1 MEASGGWQRGMMRHH
16 ANSCHSLVQ
25 ARQPRAAFAL
35 AASGRSSSLAWQG
48 WRRRRRQ
55 AAGAGAEAWRAGVEL
70 CLVDSRTARHGVG
83 GPTAAWPLWRTQQCL
98 RGVHQARQT
107 RREQLLAAES
117 AVAAACIRLEAS
129 QMACC
134 ISGLVPVLA
143 VDVSISS
150 SQSVRGWRVAGGG
163 GVAAMSKP
171 CARIL
176 TPTCGAYVARVVWVL
191 CLFCL
196 SCRCLP
202 LHRAPLVFFVNRDG
216 VASSSEAPRRL
227 CAEVRQGEDLAGPQ

>member
-1 MEASGGWQRGMMRHH
+1 MQIVATRWSKRDSRARLLRWLRVGGH
-16 ANSCHSLVQ
+16 
-25 ARQPRAAFAL
+25 PRWP
-35 AASGRSSSLAWQG
+35 G
-48 WRRRRRQ
+48 
-55 AAGAGAEAWRAGVEL
+55 RAG
-70 CLVDSRTARHGVG
+70 GVG
-83 GPTAAWPLWRTQQCL
+83 GGKRPARGQRHGEQESSSASLTAGLRVMVSAAPPLPGHCGERSNVCEECVR
-98 RGVHQARQT
+98 RGKP
-107 RREQLLAAES
+107 AESSCSPQNS

-176 TPTCGAYVARVVWVL
+176 TPTCGAYVAHVVWVL
-191 CLFCL
+191 CFFCL
-196 SCRCLP
+196 SVLSLPPLASRSSRVFCQQRWCRFVFRSASPP
-202 LHRAPLVFFVNRDG
+202 L
-216 VASSSEAPRRL
+216 
-227 CAEVRQGEDLAGPQ
+227 C

>member
-1 MEASGGWQRGMMRHH
+1 MSWCRRPHRCLATVANAAMSARSASGE
-16 ANSCHSLVQ
+16 ANPQ
-25 ARQPRAAFAL
+25 RAAA
-35 AASGRSSSLAWQG
+35 
-48 WRRRRRQ
+48 RRRICSCCRVYQ
-55 AAGAGAEAWRAGVEL
+55 AGSVADGLLHIRAGT
-70 CLVDSRTARHGVG
+70 CAGSGCVDF
-83 GPTAAWPLWRTQQCL
+83 QQ
-98 RGVHQARQT
+98 
-107 RREQLLAAES
+107 
-117 AVAAACIRLEAS
+117 
-129 QMACC
+129 
-134 ISGLVPVLA
+134 PVR
-143 VDVSISS
+143 S
-150 SQSVRGWRVAGGG
+150 RVAGGG

-227 CAEVRQGEDLAGPQ
+227 CAEVRQGQDLA